1 MASLVPTRRAFVTA
15 AGLGLFA
22 ISGDAAAAPSRVV
35 RTRYG
40 RVQGIRR
47 RDVEVYLGLSYGA
60 STEGARRFLPPAPCA
75 VWTGVRDATRLP
87 CRSPQAGAPA
97 YFHPVIGDYMVGGRR
112 DELIGMQEPIGE
124 DCLALNVLTPR
135 ADRRGRPVMV
145 YLHGGGYVSG
155 SGAALTMSERFVAEQ
170 DIVLVTVNHRL
181 GALGFAYL
189 GGISSRFEAGNPGML
204 DLVAA
209 LTWIR
214 NNISAFGGDPDKVTI
229 FGESGGGAKVALLMA
244 MPQAAG
250 LFRAAIIES
259 GIEPSPLDASIATDR
274 VRAFLVDRGFD
285 PSDAGALQTLPVEE
299 LLSLGNG
306 VAGDG
311 GNLSARLQ
319 AEAGPVADGY
329 TLTAAP
335 WREAPVGAARIP
347 LLMGHCAAEASL
359 FVGPEAVEGALDWT
373 ALQLRLSQELLIE
386 TDLLGPVISS
396 YRTAYPS
403 ASARDLYVRM
413 MSVAMFGAGMFAM
426 ADKKSQ
432 QPASVFYYRFEY
444 DTALPPA
451 LGAFHTAELP
461 LAMRMV
467 LQPEAEALSRR
478 LASAW
483 ANFARSGDP
492 NGEGVPSWPRYDV
505 LNQRKMI
512 FDREIIDASRSDPE
526 REATQL
532 FVELL
537 RARAQG

>member
-1 MASLVPTRRAFVTA
+1 MTLFVPTRRAFVTA
-15 AGLGLFA
+15 GLGLFA
-22 ISGDAAAAPSRVV
+22 IGGDASAQPSRVV
-35 RTRYG
+35 RTRDG
-40 RVQGIRR
+40 RVQGLRR
-47 RDVEVYLGLSYGA
+47 RGVEIYLGLPYGA
-60 STEGARRFLPPAPCA
+60 SPGGARRFLPPAPCA
-75 VWTGVRDATRLP
+75 AWRGVREATRLP

-155 SGAALTMSERFVAEQ
+155 SGAALTLSEGFVAEQ

-189 GGISSRFEAGNPGML
+189 GGISSRFAVGNPGML

-209 LTWIR
+209 LTWVKD
-214 NNISAFGGDPDKVTI
+214 NIQAFGGDPNKVTI

-250 LFRAAIIES
+250 LFRGAIIES
-259 GIEPSPLDASIATDR
+259 GVEPRPLDASTATDR
-274 VRAFLVDRGFD
+274 VRAFLLQRGFD
-285 PSDAGALQTLPVEE
+285 PSNVGALQTLPVDE

-306 VAGDG
+306 VVDDQ
-311 GNLSARLQ
+311 GNLSTRLQ
-319 AEAGPVADGY
+319 AEAGPVADSH
-329 TLTAAP
+329 TLAATP
-335 WREAPVGAARIP
+335 WREAPAGAAHIP

-359 FVGPEAVEGALDWT
+359 FLGEQALEWT
-373 ALQLRLSQELLIE
+373 ELPARLSQGLRLEASLLAPIIE
-386 TDLLGPVISS
+386 AFRAS
-396 YRTAYPS
+396 YPS
-403 ASARDLYVRM
+403 ESARDLYVRM
-413 MSVAMFGAGMFAM
+413 MSVGMFGSGMFAM
-426 ADKKSQ
+426 ADKKAR
-432 QPASVFYYRFEY
+432 QPAPVFYYRFEY

-478 LASAW
+478 IASAW
-483 ANFARSGDP
+483 ANFARTGDP
-492 NGEGVPSWPRYDV
+492 NGDGVPSWPRYDA
-505 LNQRKMI
+505 LGRRKMI
-512 FDREIIDASRSDPE
+512 FDREIVDADRSDRE
-526 REATQL
+526 GEATQR
-532 FVELL
+532 FVELI
-537 RARAQG
+537 RASQSQD